1 MTVKRGWEEP
11 TRGPDWVDVESLM
24 RAIGGLH
31 SAHVA
36 VIVSPSGT
44 GFGTGVDVAA
54 SAIFDLLPG
63 SQLPASVVATGQFP
77 CNTHSKLVELA
88 FSLLHSL
95 DFEIGKVY
103 QNESLWK

>member
-1 MTVKRGWEEP
+1 VTRKSGWEEP
-11 TRGPDWVDVESLM
+11 STGPDWMDVESLM
-24 RAIGGLH
+24 RAIGALH

-44 GFGTGVDVAA
+44 GFGTGVDVVA
-54 SAIFDLLPG
+54 SALFERLPG
-63 SQLPASVVATGQFP
+63 SQLPASVTATGRFP
-77 CNTHSKLVELA
+77 CNTHTKLVALA

-103 QNESLWK
+103 EQASLWK